1 MPAVSRRFRAR
12 FASLGAAVLA
22 SRKPCAKSQIRAGTR
37 HARSQRVSNKI
48 EPWTIPLH
56 IIMWTTLL
64 CGLIMTLVVIML
76 HR

>member
-1 MPAVSRRFRAR
+1 VS
-12 FASLGAAVLA
+12 
-22 SRKPCAKSQIRAGTR
+22 K
-37 HARSQRVSNKI
+37 KI
-48 EPWTIPLH
+48 EAWTIPFH